1 MHDVIDGFIEL
12 SGDDDL
18 PQELVSYFEMHY
30 IGGEQGR
37 GERRRRVEP
46 TFPIALWNV
55 FVRVEHNRSRTNNSI
70 EGYHN
75 ALQSSM
81 TNIHPNLWKL
91 ISYLK
96 KEEILA
102 RKKKWVLDRGDEE
115 GTKKVYSDINTRLQR
130 QVIGYNSAQKRDYLR
145 CIAWNLH
152 TF

>member
-1 MHDVIDGFIEL
+1 MQDVIDGFLEL
-12 SGDDDL
+12 TDDDL
-18 PQELVSYFEMHY
+18 SQELVFYFETHY
-30 IGGEQGR
+30 IGGERGR

-46 TFPIALWNV
+46 TFPIELWNV
-55 FVRVEHNRSRTNNSI
+55 FERTKHNRSRTNNSI

-75 ALQSSM
+75 AMQSSI
-81 TNIHPNLWKL
+81 TNMHPNLWKL

-102 RKKKWVLDRGDEE
+102 RKKKCDLDRGDAE
-115 GTKKVYSDINTRLQR
+115 GIKKVYSDINARLQR
-130 QVIGYNSAQKRDYLR
+130 QVISYNSEQKRDYLH